1 MRILALLALITAVS
15 GCVAPPAMM
24 RDHNKII
31 AQDGGLLFNTH
42 SEVIE
47 RPYAEVKA
55 DLERTAPR
63 CLTKTAREQTSQI
76 YGNSESFVRFH
87 PGDTENSFILAYLFK
102 LDGAPDEEA
111 GNILVAEVS
120 SKTPAT
126 TYIKTHHYH
135 PPLAGT
141 YEVFSDIVVEWAR
154 GEHDMCL
161 SY

>member
-1 MRILALLALITAVS
+1 MRILALPLLIATLS
-15 GCVAPPAMM
+15 GCIAPPMVY
-24 RDHNKII
+24 DHEKII
-31 AQDGGLLFNTH
+31 AADGGFYFNTD
-42 SEVIE
+42 SDVIE
-47 RPYAEVKA
+47 RPYADVKA
-55 DLERTAPR
+55 DLETTAPR
-63 CLTKTAREQTSQI
+63 CLTKTAREQASHI

-102 LDGAPDEEA
+102 LDGAPDDEA
-111 GNILVAEVS
+111 GNIMLAEVS
-120 SKTPAT
+120 SQTPTT

-141 YEVFSDIVVEWAR
+141 YEVYSDLVFEWAR